1 LEEAEKGVSETKEK
15 AKDCLTPAS
24 PFGFAG
30 GREESEGRKP
40 EKNCGQIPDG
50 RDQAAFASRLRRE
63 RKEISLNVR
72 RNWKRIKAA
81 WAMGQGKPVALG

>member
-1 LEEAEKGVSETKEK
+1 VKER

-30 GREESEGRKP
+30 GREESGGRKP

-50 RDQAAFASRLRRE
+50 RDQAAFASRCAG
-63 RKEISLNVR
+63 N
-72 RNWKRIKAA
+72 KRLSM
-81 WAMGQGKPVALG
+81 AMSASYKN